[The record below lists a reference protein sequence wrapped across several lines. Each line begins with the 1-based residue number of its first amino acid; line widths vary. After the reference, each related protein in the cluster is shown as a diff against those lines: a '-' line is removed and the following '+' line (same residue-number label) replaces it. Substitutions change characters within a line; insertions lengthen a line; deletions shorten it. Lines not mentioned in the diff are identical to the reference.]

1 MDSEAEALI
10 TRVYYRFQNGLAETE
25 LLEEES
31 KEPKKDSFVSNKSE
45 SKKANVSK
53 TIHKTQ

>member
-31 KEPKKDSFVSNKSE
+31 KEPKKSE